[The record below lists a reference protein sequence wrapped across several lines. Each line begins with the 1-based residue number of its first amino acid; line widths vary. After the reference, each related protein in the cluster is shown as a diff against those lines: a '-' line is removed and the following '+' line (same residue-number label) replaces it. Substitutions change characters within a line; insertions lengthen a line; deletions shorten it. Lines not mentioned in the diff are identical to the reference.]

1 MTKKNISSDG
11 SEHTS
16 GNTKA
21 FAKNLATLSKEKIE
35 STSKRPGIKS
45 SYLLLI
51 PFIFLSIGVIWW
63 LNFVD
68 QTGNIEVSIE
78 RVSQAQA
85 GNTKMTGARF
95 SGRTNDGG
103 NFEITAKQ
111 AVDNMPK
118 QGLIHLSK
126 PDGTFWTQNGSLI
139 KINSFE
145 AILDQSNEITLFQ
158 GKVEI
163 NQTEPKVKI
172 NTSELSVDLVNKIYH
187 SNQPVIVVTDNM
199 NITGENMS
207 INQKSGTMYFGGY
220 TNLSIMEN
228 Q

>member
-1 MTKKNISSDG
+1 
-11 SEHTS
+11 
-16 GNTKA
+16 
-21 FAKNLATLSKEKIE
+21 
-35 STSKRPGIKS
+35 
-45 SYLLLI
+45 
-51 PFIFLSIGVIWW
+51 
-63 LNFVD
+63 
-68 QTGNIEVSIE
+68 
-78 RVSQAQA
+78 
-85 GNTKMTGARF
+85 MTGARF

-126 PDGTFWTQNGSLI
+126 PDGKFWTQNGNLI

-163 NQTEPKVKI
+163 NQTQPKVKI

-207 INQKSGTMYFGGY
+207 INQKSGTVYFGGY
-220 TNLSIMEN
+220 TNLIIMEN

>member
-1 MTKKNISSDG
+1 MTEKNSSSDDG
-11 SEHTS
+11 ARTSE
-16 GNTKA
+16 NTRA
-21 FAKNLATLSKEKIE
+21 FAKNLAVLSKEKIE
-35 STSKRPGIKS
+35 STSKRPGIKR

-51 PFIFLSIGVIWW
+51 PSIFLSIGVIWW

-78 RVSQAQA
+78 RVSQTQA

-95 SGRTNDGG
+95 SGRTNDGE

-145 AILDQSNEITLFQ
+145 AILDQSTETTVFR
-158 GKVEI
+158 GTVEI
-163 NQTEPKVKI
+163 NQTKPKIKI
-172 NTSELSVDLVNKIYH
+172 NTSELSMDLVNKIYH
-187 SNQPVIVVTDNM
+187 SNQPVIIVTENM
-199 NITGENMS
+199 KITAENMS

-220 TNLSIMEN
+220 INLIIKEN
-228 Q
+228 H

>member
-1 MTKKNISSDG
+1 MAN
-11 SEHTS
+11 
-16 GNTKA
+16 
-21 FAKNLATLSKEKIE
+21 LSKEKIE
-35 STSKRPGIKS
+35 STSKRPGIKR

-51 PFIFLSIGVIWW
+51 PSIFLSIGVIWW

-78 RVSQAQA
+78 RVSRAQA
-85 GNTKMTGARF
+85 GKTKMTGARF

-220 TNLSIMEN
+220 TNLRIMEN